1 MEDHLQRKTRKNLR
15 IILGDTM
22 PRQDALELLGLKKK
36 RGRKPKYCPK
46 CGGTPGMAIDAG
58 DYDCRC
64 GYFDED

>member
-1 MEDHLQRKTRKNLR
+1 MK
-15 IILGDTM
+15 M

-46 CGGTPGMAIDAG
+46 CGGTPGMAVDAG